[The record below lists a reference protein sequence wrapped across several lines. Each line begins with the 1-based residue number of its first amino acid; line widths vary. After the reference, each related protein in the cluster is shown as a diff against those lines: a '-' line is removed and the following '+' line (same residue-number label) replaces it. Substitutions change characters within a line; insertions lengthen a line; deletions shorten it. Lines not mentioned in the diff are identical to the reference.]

1 MIGFLQERRDKPFF
15 IWCGLEKPHPEWT
28 APPRFHAMH
37 HPDDM
42 PLPATYREQRT
53 DLPPIMGRRFRP
65 HGEAHGAFAP
75 PGQQTDEEE
84 ERLVRGATAAYHAT
98 VSYLDWN
105 IGRILACPDRQ
116 GLRDDTLMVYT
127 SDHGDNLFEHG
138 LVQKH
143 CFFEGAVRVP
153 LLFSQPSLR
162 QGAVRQRIANL
173 VDILPTLLELADIA
187 TPDSLEGQSLVPT
200 MAGADAL
207 QGTAISDFY
216 EFGVPER
223 MIRTP
228 EWKYVYSHGD
238 GDQLYD
244 MVNDPAETRNLA
256 AQESAAAVRNTLRDQ
271 LLKSW
276 DGVPDTW
283 QPRSS

>member
-1 MIGFLQERRDKPFF
+1 MNNRDRPNILF
-15 IWCGLEKPHPEWT
+15 IISDPH
-28 APPRFHAMH
+28 RFDASGCSGGQLVALAHTPNIDSLAR
-37 HPDDM
+37 D
-42 PLPATYREQRT
+42 
-53 DLPPIMGRRFRP
+53 GVRFRHAYCQHP
-65 HGEAHGAFAP
+65 LCGPSRASIMTGTYSHTCNVYTHGAESVVP
-75 PGQQTDEEE
+75 P
-84 ERLVRGATAAYHAT
+84 
-98 VSYLDWN
+98 N
-105 IGRILACPDRQ
+105 IGRILDCLDRQ
-116 GLRDDTLMVYT
+116 GLRDDTLVVYT

-143 CFFEGAVRVP
+143 GFFE
-153 LLFSQPSLR
+153 
-162 QGAVRQRIANL
+162 GAVRQRIANL

>member
-1 MIGFLQERRDKPFF
+1 MNNRDRPNILF
-15 IWCGLEKPHPEWT
+15 IISDQH
-28 APPRFHAMH
+28 RFDASGCSGGQLVALAHTPNIDSLAR
-37 HPDDM
+37 D
-42 PLPATYREQRT
+42 
-53 DLPPIMGRRFRP
+53 GVRFR
-65 HGEAHGAFAP
+65 H
-75 PGQQTDEEE
+75 
-84 ERLVRGATAAYHAT
+84 AYCQHPLCGPSRASIMT
-98 VSYLDWN
+98 GTYSHTCN
-105 IGRILACPDRQ
+105 
-116 GLRDDTLMVYT
+116 VYT
-127 SDHGDNLFEHG
+127 HGDNLFEHG

-143 CFFEGAVRVP
+143 GFFEGAVRVP
-153 LLFSQPSLR
+153 LLFSHPSLP

-200 MAGADAL
+200 LAGDDAL

>member
-1 MIGFLQERRDKPFF
+1 
-15 IWCGLEKPHPEWT
+15 
-28 APPRFHAMH
+28 
-37 HPDDM
+37 
-42 PLPATYREQRT
+42 
-53 DLPPIMGRRFRP
+53 
-65 HGEAHGAFAP
+65 
-75 PGQQTDEEE
+75 
-84 ERLVRGATAAYHAT
+84 
-98 VSYLDWN
+98 
-105 IGRILACPDRQ
+105 
-116 GLRDDTLMVYT
+116 
-127 SDHGDNLFEHG
+127 
-138 LVQKH
+138 
-143 CFFEGAVRVP
+143 
-153 LLFSQPSLR
+153 
-162 QGAVRQRIANL
+162 
-173 VDILPTLLELADIA
+173 
-187 TPDSLEGQSLVPT
+187 

>member
-1 MIGFLQERRDKPFF
+1 
-15 IWCGLEKPHPEWT
+15 
-28 APPRFHAMH
+28 MH

-53 DLPPIMGRRFRP
+53 DLPPIMRRRFRP

-75 PGQQTDEEE
+75 PGQQTAKEE
-84 ERLVRGATAAYHAT
+84 ERLVRGAIAAYHAT

-116 GLRDDTLMVYT
+116 GLRDDTLVVYT

-143 CFFEGAVRVP
+143 CFFE
-153 LLFSQPSLR
+153 
-162 QGAVRQRIANL
+162 GAVRQRIANL

-228 EWKYVYSHGD
+228 EWKVR
-238 GDQLYD
+238 LLPRRWR
-244 MVNDPAETRNLA
+244 PA
-256 AQESAAAVRNTLRDQ
+256 LRY
-271 LLKSW
+271 
-276 DGVPDTW
+276 GE
-283 QPRSS
+283 